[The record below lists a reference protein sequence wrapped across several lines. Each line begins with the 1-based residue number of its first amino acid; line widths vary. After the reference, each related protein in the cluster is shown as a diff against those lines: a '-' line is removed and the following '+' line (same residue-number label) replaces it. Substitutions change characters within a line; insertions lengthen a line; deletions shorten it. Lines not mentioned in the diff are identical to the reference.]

1 MISRER
7 GVDSVKSFSNKL
19 GFVFGVLVGV
29 LVYVDAW
36 GENWKALRSDDSGA
50 SYYDLDSRTLISH
63 GVIRVWEQY
72 VYTAESV
79 TKKMMK
85 YGSKYEA
92 LKNSMTLW
100 EIDCAEKKA
109 RLVSTADY
117 SHDGRVVSKTKEGA
131 EPWPW
136 DSYPHGSLGDRL
148 IQTICGPLEQG
159 GFQQF

>member
-1 MISRER
+1 MNSFLGKFVSIS
-7 GVDSVKSFSNKL
+7 
-19 GFVFGVLVGV
+19 VLLLSIVV
-29 LVYVDAW
+29 AADAW
-36 GENWKALRSDDSGA
+36 GENWKALKSDDSGS
-50 SYYDLDSRTLISH
+50 SYYDLDSRTLISQ

-79 TKKMMK
+79 TRKMMK
-85 YGSKYEA
+85 YGSKYEG

-117 SHDGRVVSKTKEGA
+117 SYDGRVVSKTKEGA

-136 DSYPHGSLGDRL
+136 GSYPPGSLGDRL
-148 IQTICGPLEQG
+148 IQAICAPLEQG

>member
-1 MISRER
+1 MNSFLGKFVSIS
-7 GVDSVKSFSNKL
+7 
-19 GFVFGVLVGV
+19 VLLLSIVV
-29 LVYVDAW
+29 AADAW
-36 GENWKALRSDDSGA
+36 GENWKALKSDDSGS
-50 SYYDLDSRTLISH
+50 SYYDLDSRTLISQ

-79 TKKMMK
+79 TRKMMK
-85 YGSKYEA
+85 YGSKYEG

-136 DSYPHGSLGDRL
+136 GSYPPESLGDRL
-148 IQTICGPLEQG
+148 IQAICAPLEQG

>member
-1 MISRER
+1 MNSFLGKFVSIS
-7 GVDSVKSFSNKL
+7 
-19 GFVFGVLVGV
+19 VLLLSIVV
-29 LVYVDAW
+29 AADAW
-36 GENWKALRSDDSGA
+36 GENWKALKSDDSGS

-117 SHDGRVVSKTKEGA
+117 SHDGRVVSKTKDGA

>member
-1 MISRER
+1 MNSFLGKFVSIS
-7 GVDSVKSFSNKL
+7 VLLL
-19 GFVFGVLVGV
+19 GIVVSA
-29 LVYVDAW
+29 DAW
-36 GENWKALRSDDSGA
+36 GENWKALKSDDSGS
-50 SYYDLDSRTLISH
+50 SYYDLDSRTLISQ

-79 TKKMMK
+79 TRKMMK
-85 YGSKYEA
+85 YGSKYEG

-117 SHDGRVVSKTKEGA
+117 SHDGRVVSKTKDGA

-136 DSYPHGSLGDRL
+136 DSYPPGSLGDRL
-148 IQTICGPLEQG
+148 IQAICGPLEQG